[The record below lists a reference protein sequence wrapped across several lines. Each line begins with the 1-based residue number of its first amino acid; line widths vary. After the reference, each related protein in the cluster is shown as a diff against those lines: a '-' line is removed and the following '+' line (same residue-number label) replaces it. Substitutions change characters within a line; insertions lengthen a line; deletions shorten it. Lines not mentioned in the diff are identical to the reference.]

1 MAKYHILGKFTDQGI
16 KNVKETVKRSE
27 RFEEMAKG
35 KGVEITEIMW
45 LLGEHDVFCI
55 AEAENDQTVTAL
67 LLQAGSLGFLT
78 TSTSRAFT
86 RDEMEDIV
94 KQMN

>member
-35 KGVEITEIMW
+35 KSVKIIEIMW

-55 AEAENDQTVTAL
+55 AEA
-67 LLQAGSLGFLT
+67 
-78 TSTSRAFT
+78 
-86 RDEMEDIV
+86 
-94 KQMN
+94 